1 METLFLRGALLI
13 LCALFNLSLAVLLFV
28 KKRENRAAFH
38 LAITAIF
45 SAIFSFIAAVTNFSW
60 SDQVSYSAK
69 LFWNRATWLGVLI
82 LPAYLCFVYYFT
94 GRTKRIR
101 AKALFW
107 YSIAII
113 ISLLA
118 LFTPYFIE
126 LLIVESPTPVEKP
139 GTLDV
144 WGRIYI
150 IAAIAVGLFYI
161 LKEYSLSR
169 GFRRLQL
176 KYFVLGLVIY
186 GIGGIVFTG
195 ILPIVQ
201 GASKYFDITALF
213 SSFWVG
219 LTSYA
224 IVRYRLMDIRIAL
237 GKLIV
242 FLLSFFTAIYF
253 SSILIFVDQQLTEP
267 LPVSTL
273 ILLTILLIISLLKL
287 TEFYE
292 GLVEMYF
299 YPGFTKKRFILSS
312 LEKELAY
319 LLEIGLFSSLL
330 TQSLNKAFGLTK
342 MAILTKKVRQ
352 EGFDLQKNLYFD
364 EKEVSKLLR
373 DETFV
378 SLIQKTKRP
387 FEAQEIQSFGDK
399 KANRQELRRIKKRLN
414 EIGIE
419 VLMPLLFERKI
430 IGIILL
436 GEKGSKEAF
445 SAEELQLLTGISRQA
460 SIALRNTLLYS
471 EAKKRKEELERFY
484 RLTVDKEIKIVDL
497 KRKILELERQL
508 NENKE
513 ETK

>member
-1 METLFLRGALLI
+1 MEILFLRGVLLI
-13 LCALFNLSLAVLLFV
+13 LCGLFNLSLAVLLFV
-28 KKRENRAAFH
+28 KKKENKAVFH
-38 LAITAIF
+38 LAITAVF
-45 SAIFSFIAAVTNFSW
+45 SSLFSFIAAITNFSW
-60 SDQVSYSAK
+60 NSQISYSAK
-69 LFWNRATWLGVLI
+69 LLWNRATWLGVLI

-101 AKALFW
+101 TKALFW
-107 YSIAII
+107 YAIAIA

-126 LLIVESPTPVEKP
+126 FLVIESPTPIEKP
-139 GTLDV
+139 GMLDV
-144 WGRIYI
+144 FGRIYI
-150 IAAIAVGLFYI
+150 IAAIIVGLSYI

-186 GIGGIVFTG
+186 SIGGIIFTG

-237 GKLIV
+237 GKIVV
-242 FLLSFFTAIYF
+242 FLLSLFTAIYF
-253 SSILIFVDQQLTEP
+253 SSILIFVDRQLAEP
-267 LPVSTL
+267 LPITTL
-273 ILLTILLIISLLKL
+273 ILLTVLLIISLLKL

-292 GLVEMYF
+292 GLVQMYF
-299 YPGFTKKRFILSS
+299 YPGFTKKRFILSN
-312 LEKELAY
+312 LEKELTY

-330 TQSLNKAFGLTK
+330 VQSLNKAFGLTK
-342 MAILTKKVRQ
+342 IAILTKKAR
-352 EGFDLQKNLYFD
+352 EERFDLQKNLYFD
-364 EKEVSKLLR
+364 EKGIKKLL
-373 DETFV
+373 TNKSFLSV
-378 SLIQKTKRP
+378 IGKTKRA
-387 FEAQEIQSFGDK
+387 FEVQEIPTLLDK
-399 KANRQELRRIKKRLN
+399 KASKEEFRTIRGMLSK
-414 EIGIE
+414 IGVE
-419 VLMPLLFERKI
+419 VLIPLLFERKI
-430 IGIILL
+430 IGLIFL
-436 GEKGSKEAF
+436 GEKNSGEAF
-445 SAEELQLLTGISRQA
+445 SSEELQLLTNISRQA

-484 RLTVDKEIKIVDL
+484 RLTVDKEIRIVDL
-497 KRKILELERQL
+497 RRKILDLERRL

-513 ETK
+513 EGE